1 MKNINDFLNEG
12 MGYERHDVNELA
24 EYDGEWM
31 GSAYEYYIT
40 KKKCTLD
47 EWVEAGLQ
55 WCEDAHDNGDIDDEQ
70 YETAIDH
77 YNMFIEEFDR

>member
-31 GSAYEYYIT
+31 GSAYQYYIT

-55 WCEDAHDNGDIDDEQ
+55 WCEDAHDNEELDDER
-70 YETAIDH
+70 YEEAIDH
-77 YNMFIEEFDR
+77 YNTFIDRFDN